1 MPKIT
6 VVISKLDLLKEMK
19 EVLGFNQR
27 SRVFN
32 NMSEFNE
39 FKRKIDEHGL
49 ILKIDKSGKGHF
61 SKLTENN
68 KIDSNSNLI
77 LRLEKNENKALA
89 SAIASERASKP
100 EEKMKRSNNVFTFN
114 NTSAVSNRS
123 VRSNLYSN
131 LNSFKSILA
140 SQGFIDIDIET
151 EVLKSRRYVCDVD
164 FTKLIVGS
172 SHIVRDDLKC
182 IFDTGNAYKTLV
194 DITVVETL
202 GLPIF
207 NVKANKR
214 QIRLYNELMELIGK
228 EQIISIAKQSQKK
241 VGLQNFRSVAKYTLA
256 SLNAQ
261 EYPDTDLIVLIN
273 GLKSNAVPLM
283 ESMRLQHISEL
294 YSLCNISG
302 AKGIGSLANDP
313 YYLETLIPFYI
324 PFSENSEQ
332 EKYYT
337 YAFIVPEDTCGGC
350 DILFSNELISSLDG
364 KGIVISKHP
373 IFKAKH
379 NKVKILKEEIADL
392 SVDIHIK
399 TIKALSASI
408 VSEESS
414 LLIQNISS
422 LKTILESKKSELKDE
437 YSTRV
442 EPMPFVSLLPKYV
455 NEDEEE
461 YNLVAS
467 PRGAH
472 IRKKKSNSA

>member
-6 VVISKLDLLKEMK
+6 VVISKPDLLKEMK

-27 SRVFN
+27 SKVFN

-39 FKRKIDEHGL
+39 FKRKIDELGL

-89 SAIASERASKP
+89 STIAFERALASKP
-100 EEKMKRSNNVFTFN
+100 EEKMKRSNNVFAFN

-123 VRSNLYSN
+123 VHSNQYSN
-131 LNSFKSILA
+131 LNSFKSLLA

-151 EVLKSRRYVCDVD
+151 DLLKPRRYVCDVD

-228 EQIISIAKQSQKK
+228 EQIRSISK
-241 VGLQNFRSVAKYTLA
+241 VEKRSGLQNFRSIAKYNLA
-256 SLNAQ
+256 SLNTQ
-261 EYPDTDLIVLIN
+261 EYPDTDLIVLID
-273 GLKSNAVPLM
+273 GLKRNAVQLM

-313 YYLETLIPFYI
+313 YYQETLIPFYI
-324 PFSENSEQ
+324 PFSGNSEQ

-364 KGIVISKHP
+364 EGIVISKHP

-379 NKVKILKEEIADL
+379 RKVKILKEEIADL

-399 TIKALSASI
+399 TIKVLSPSTS
-408 VSEESS
+408 SEGVS
-414 LLIQNISS
+414 LLMRNI
-422 LKTILESKKSELKDE
+422 LLLQTILESKKSELKDE

-442 EPMPFVSLLPKYV
+442 EPMPFVSLLPKLV
-455 NEDEEE
+455 NKDGVECT
-461 YNLVAS
+461 LAS
-467 PRGAH
+467 TPRGRL
-472 IRKKKSNSA
+472 IRNNKK